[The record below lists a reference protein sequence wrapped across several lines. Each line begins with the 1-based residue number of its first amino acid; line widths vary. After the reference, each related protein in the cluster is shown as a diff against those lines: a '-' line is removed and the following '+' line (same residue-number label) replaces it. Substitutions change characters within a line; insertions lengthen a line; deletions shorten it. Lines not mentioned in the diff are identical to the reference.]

1 MPNLS
6 CIPSLIFIHFSN
18 EFKSRMGLSGRPR
31 SLDDIGE
38 PNAQPLVSGD
48 AVSKVNSV
56 KNSADAGAGEDL
68 DVSGDDESGSA
79 SRWRRDA
86 DGNLGFDQNGNR
98 DDKRKFFKLLHAA
111 C

>member
-1 MPNLS
+1 
-6 CIPSLIFIHFSN
+6 
-18 EFKSRMGLSGRPR
+18 MGLSGRPR
-31 SLDDIGE
+31 SLDDVGE

-68 DVSGDDESGSA
+68 DVSGGGSDESVPE

-86 DGNLGFDQNGNR
+86 DLGCDQNGNR
-98 DDKRKFFKLLHAA
+98 EEDAISLDRFDYSDYKRGEVHSTK
-111 C
+111 

>member
-1 MPNLS
+1 
-6 CIPSLIFIHFSN
+6 
-18 EFKSRMGLSGRPR
+18 MGLSGRPR
-31 SLDDIGE
+31 SLDDVGE

-68 DVSGDDESGSA
+68 DVSGGGGKGDDESVSE
-79 SRWRRDA
+79 SRWRREAD

-98 DDKRKFFKLLHAA
+98 DDANIEKAFQLTNENLRINFNMEYA
-111 C
+111 

>member
-1 MPNLS
+1 
-6 CIPSLIFIHFSN
+6 
-18 EFKSRMGLSGRPR
+18 MGLSGRPR
-31 SLDDIGE
+31 SLDDVGE

-68 DVSGDDESGSA
+68 DVSGGGGNDESVPE

-86 DGNLGFDQNGNR
+86 DLGFDQNGNR
-98 DDKRKFFKLLHAA
+98 EDAILLQRFDNSDYKGGVH
-111 C
+111 